1 LDVDKALRV
10 WKYSLGSY
18 SDDKTKPYDTYIAIV
33 RSLLF
38 LSYLITNCFI
48 IGGVIR
54 HWNPMKFTEEKLSQA
69 YVDLGWDV
77 SKDDIH
83 VEIGGT
89 QVSGIEQ
96 PEGYNKK
103 WSSQKDDRKYNKDA
117 FIIIK
122 NRSRDVLVKSQPMD
136 REHKPQHPYS
146 PVKEKD
152 IVVNMD
158 GGVGGSWEVKED

>member
-1 LDVDKALRV
+1 MSTLNTV
-10 WKYSLGSY
+10 
-18 SDDKTKPYDTYIAIV
+18 
-33 RSLLF
+33 
-38 LSYLITNCFI
+38 
-48 IGGVIR
+48 
-54 HWNPMKFTEEKLSQA
+54 SQA

-77 SKDDIH
+77 FKDDIH

-122 NRSRDVLVKSQPMD
+122 NRSRDDLVKSQPMD